1 MAPLQGFLFFGAETQ
16 GVALGYLG
24 VPPLGRRIP
33 GRCPGLGCA
42 APSGQRR
49 RYGRGH
55 GRWGRPKPAA
65 SNAWLLDL
73 KAFTGGL
80 LAHGMGHAQGVMLF
94 ESTTPNGDF
103 PEIRSGVI
111 IYESMRILVPETS

>member
-1 MAPLQGFLFFGAETQ
+1 MRV
-16 GVALGYLG
+16 VA
-24 VPPLGRRIP
+24 RS
-33 GRCPGLGCA
+33 RCWV
-42 APSGQRR
+42 S
-49 RYGRGH
+49 
-55 GRWGRPKPAA
+55 PKRSA
-65 SNAWLLDL
+65 SDAILLDL
-73 KAFTGGL
+73 KVFTGGL